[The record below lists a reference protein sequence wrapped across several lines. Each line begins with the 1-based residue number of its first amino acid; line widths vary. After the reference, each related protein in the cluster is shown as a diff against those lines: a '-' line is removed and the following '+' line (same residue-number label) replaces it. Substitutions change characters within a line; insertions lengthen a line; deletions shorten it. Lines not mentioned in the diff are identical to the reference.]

1 MSKRRQVRERVLQ
14 ALYAQQVSGDDADL
28 VLERLIR
35 PTFEDEPTALRFA
48 EKLFLRAMDV
58 REEADALLTEHVRNW
73 EVGRLA
79 LTDRM
84 VVRLA
89 VAEFL
94 HFADI
99 PPKVTINEALELA
112 KAFSTEKS
120 GAFVNGV
127 LDAILGHL
135 REQGRMKKAGR
146 GLVEASVNSGRK
158 PRKAAPADD
167 GSDASDD

>member
-28 VLERLIR
+28 VLTRLVQ
-35 PTFEDEPTALRFA
+35 PPFDDDVTARRFA
-48 EKLFLRAMDV
+48 EKLFLRALDV
-58 REEADALLTEHVRNW
+58 REEADTLLTEHVRNW

-94 HFADI
+94 HFPDI

-135 REQGRMKKAGR
+135 REQGRLNKAGR
-146 GLVEASVNSGRK
+146 GLVEASINSGRK
-158 PRKAAPADD
+158 ARKAAPTD
-167 GSDASDD
+167 DASED

>member
-14 ALYAQQVSGDDADL
+14 ALYAQEVSGDDADL
-28 VLERLIR
+28 VLARLVR
-35 PTFEDEPTALRFA
+35 PSFEDEPTALRFA
-48 EKLFLRAMDV
+48 EKLFLRGMDV
-58 REEADALLTEHVRNW
+58 AAEADELLTEHVRNW
-73 EVGRLA
+73 ELGRLA

-84 VVRLA
+84 VVRVA

-94 HFADI
+94 HFPDI

-127 LDAILGHL
+127 LDAILGDL
-135 REQGRMKKAGR
+135 RERGRLQKAGR
-146 GLVEASVNSGRK
+146 GLVDASAHSGR
-158 PRKAAPADD
+158 RKRSADAAE
-167 GSDASDD
+167 GASED

>member
-14 ALYAQQVSGDDADL
+14 ALYAQEVSGDDAEF
-28 VLERLIR
+28 VLEHIVR
-35 PTFEDEPTALRFA
+35 PPFVEDAVALRFA
-48 EKLFLRAMDV
+48 ERLFLRGLDSRA
-58 REEADALLTEHVRNW
+58 EADTLLTDHVRNW
-73 EVGRLA
+73 ELGRLA
-79 LTDRM
+79 LTDRL

-94 HFADI
+94 HFPDI

-127 LDAILGHL
+127 LDAILADL
-135 REQGRMKKAGR
+135 RDKGRLNKTGR
-146 GLVEASVNSGRK
+146 GLIDASVAGGR
-158 PRKAAPADD
+158 RKRTPDPAGDAAPD
-167 GSDASDD
+167 